1 VTDRIVTCSQRPAC
15 LIDAS
20 IYIFRYYFSL
30 PDNWFSEEGYPTAAV
45 YGFTTF
51 LLNLLE
57 SEQPQ
62 VIAACY
68 DESLGSCFRNAIYPD
83 YKASRA
89 LPDEALAFQLEAC
102 REVAEL
108 LGISCFGSETYEADD
123 LLGSLVKVLRR
134 SKRPIAVVTRDKDL
148 GQLITR
154 EQDYLWHPDFKNTDR
169 EAAVATERIYREG
182 VRDKFGVEPEQLV
195 DYLALVGDSIDDI
208 PGVPGL
214 GPKTAQALLNTFG
227 NLREVFAQMDN
238 LHALPIRGAKSLAGK
253 LTTHTEQIAL
263 AKQLATIVNDVPL
276 GVTTADLKWRRPDR
290 SGLEAFIGR
299 MGLGGRLLRRAEKAL
314 ASKH

>member
-1 VTDRIVTCSQRPAC
+1 MVTEHSSSKSQRPAC

-45 YGFTTF
+45 YGYTTF

-57 SEQPQ
+57 SERPQ
-62 VIAACY
+62 LIAACY

-108 LGISCFGSETYEADD
+108 LGITCFGSETYEADD
-123 LLGSLVKVLRR
+123 LLGSLVRVLRR

-154 EQDYLWHPDFKNTDR
+154 EQDYLWHPDFKNSDR
-169 EAAVATERIYREG
+169 VAAAAAERTYRAG
-182 VRDKFGVEPEQLV
+182 VKDKFGVEPEQLV

-214 GPKTAQALLNTFG
+214 GPKTAQALLQAHG
-227 NLREVFAQMDN
+227 SVREVFAQMDN
-238 LHALPIRGAKSLAGK
+238 LHQLPIRGAKGLAEK
-253 LTTHTEQIAL
+253 LTAHTEQIAL
-263 AKQLATIVNDVPL
+263 AKQLATIVDDVPL
-276 GVTTADLKWRRPDR
+276 GVKTADLKWRHPDWT
-290 SGLEAFIGR
+290 GLTAFIER
-299 MGLGGRLLRRAEKAL
+299 MGLGGRLLRRAETAL
-314 ASKH
+314 A